1 METIIKMVAVV
12 ILFASFSIIVMTAQR
27 NSTTNTT
34 ESLALSNYYKYM
46 QVERFDLRTH
56 LNNIG
61 KNVFNPDGSILSA
74 TSNKITYLTDVNNDS
89 IVDTVTIYSKNFPN
103 NNYENQNLLVIC
115 EKTNDSLYVWPFIGF
130 TQLGFT
136 YYDKNLTPD
145 LKLNEIKFVGFTME
159 IQSKNKVNNKFIKLN
174 AEERLQPKNIWKY

>member
-12 ILFASFSIIVMTAQR
+12 ILFASFSIIIMTAQR

-34 ESLALSNYYKYM
+34 ESLALSNYYQYL
-46 QVERFDLRTH
+46 QVERFDLRTK

-61 KNVFNPDGSILSA
+61 RNVFNPDGSILSA
-74 TSNKITYLTDVNNDS
+74 TSNKITFLSDVNNDTL
-89 IVDTVTIYSKNFPN
+89 VDTITIYTKNLPN
-103 NNYENQNLLVIC
+103 NNFENQNLITIC

-130 TQLGFT
+130 TQLAFT
-136 YYDKNLTPD
+136 YFDKNLHQT
-145 LKLNEIKFVGFTME
+145 LLLNKIKFVGFTME
-159 IQSKNKVNNKFIKLN
+159 IQSKNKVNNQFIRLN

>member
-1 METIIKMVAVV
+1 METIVKMVAVV
-12 ILFASFSIIVMTAQR
+12 ILFASFSIIIMTAQR

-34 ESLALSNYYKYM
+34 ESLSLANYYQFL
-46 QVERFDLRTH
+46 QVERFALRTK

-61 KNVFNPDGSILSA
+61 RNVFNPDGSILSA
-74 TSNKITYLTDVNNDS
+74 TANKITYLTDTNNDS
-89 IVDTVTIYSKNFPN
+89 VVDTVTIFTKNFPN
-103 NNYENQNLLVIC
+103 NNFENQNLIAVY

-130 TQLGFT
+130 TQVSFT
-136 YYDKNLTPD
+136 YFDKNVSQT
-145 LKLNEIKFVGFTME
+145 LKLNKIKFVGFTME